1 MKEKIIEIIKS
12 YIIMNSL
19 LLFGIGGSIVL
30 AVLLVGIFKFK
41 KFKAYVKFS
50 WFGFGFEGER

>member
-1 MKEKIIEIIKS
+1 MKENVIEIIKS

-50 WFGFGFEGER
+50 WFNFGFEGEK

>member
-1 MKEKIIEIIKS
+1 MKENIIEIIKS
-12 YIIMNSL
+12 NIIMNSL

-50 WFGFGFEGER
+50 WFGFGFEDER

>member
-1 MKEKIIEIIKS
+1 MKENIIEIIKS
-12 YIIMNSL
+12 NIIMNSL

-50 WFGFGFEGER
+50 WFNFGFEGEK